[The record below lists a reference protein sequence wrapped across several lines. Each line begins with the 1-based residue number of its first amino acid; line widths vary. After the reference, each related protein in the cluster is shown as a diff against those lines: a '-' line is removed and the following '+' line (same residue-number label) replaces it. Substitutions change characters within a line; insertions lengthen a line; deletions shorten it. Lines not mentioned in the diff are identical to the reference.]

1 MELTEKQSTIANL
14 KAELQTN
21 IIVRNQQVAVLDLS
35 KSLFGTEDS
44 TYKETLN
51 SIKESQRRITELKQ
65 NVAILEPE
73 EKHNKKW

>member
-21 IIVRNQQVAVLDLS
+21 IIIRNQQVTVLDLS

-65 NVAILEPE
+65 IVAILEPE
-73 EKHNKKW
+73 KHNKKW

>member
-21 IIVRNQQVAVLDLS
+21 IIIRNQQVAVLDLS

-73 EKHNKKW
+73 KHNKKW

>member
-21 IIVRNQQVAVLDLS
+21 TIVRNQQVAVLDLS

-73 EKHNKKW
+73 KHNKKW

>member
-21 IIVRNQQVAVLDLS
+21 IIIRNQQVTVLDLS

-73 EKHNKKW
+73 KHNKKW

>member
-21 IIVRNQQVAVLDLS
+21 IIVRNQQVTVLDLS

-65 NVAILEPE
+65 NIAILEP